1 MKKRISAIIL
11 TLALVLSMFSG
22 QALAATTRTNEK
34 ANYTTA
40 VTSQS
45 ELEARLNKLM
55 SKYVGTYWT
64 TDGKAANS
72 SGSTSKY
79 YYGIQCKGFASYIWN
94 DLFATGFIGSTSS
107 AKYYLSSPSKATL
120 IGKNY
125 GYYGNSAGANTV
137 KSVLSK
143 AQPGDLIQ
151 VKRRS
156 TGNPHTMIVVSVSS
170 SGITVFDCNSDG
182 KCGVRKYALTWTAF
196 AQANIGF
203 SLYHSTNYPKASSTS
218 SSSSTPSTTTNST
231 STGYFKK
238 YTGSSS
244 SFVDALKAI
253 GENSSY
259 SYRKT
264 IASKNG
270 ISNYSGTAA
279 QNSSLLR
286 LLKSGKLQKP

>member
-1 MKKRISAIIL
+1 
-11 TLALVLSMFSG
+11 MFSG
-22 QALAATTRTNEK
+22 QALAATRTNEK
-34 ANYTTA
+34 ADYTTA

-45 ELEARLNKLM
+45 ELEARLNTLINKF
-55 SKYVGTYWT
+55 VGGYWT
-64 TDGKAANS
+64 TDGKPASS

-79 YYGIQCKGFASYIWN
+79 YYGIQCKGFASYIFN

-107 AKYYLSSPSKATL
+107 AKYYLTSPNKATL
-120 IGKNY
+120 IGKSY

-137 KSVLSK
+137 KGILSK

-170 SGITVFDCNSDG
+170 SGITVLDCNSDG
-182 KCGVRKYALTWTAF
+182 KCSIKTYTQTWSTF
-196 AQANIGF
+196 AQKNIGL
-203 SLYHSTNYPKASSTS
+203 SLYHSTNYPKATSTS
-218 SSSSTPSTTTNST
+218 SSSSTSSTTTSNTST
-231 STGYFKK
+231 SYFKK
-238 YTGSSS
+238 YTGSSTS
-244 SFVDALKAI
+244 LVDALKAI

-279 QNSSLLR
+279 QNSSLLK
-286 LLKSGKLQKP
+286 LLKSGKLLKP

>member
-1 MKKRISAIIL
+1 
-11 TLALVLSMFSG
+11 MFSG
-22 QALAATTRTNEK
+22 QALAATRTNEK
-34 ANYTTA
+34 ADYTTA

-45 ELEARLNKLM
+45 DLEARLNKLM

-64 TDGKAANS
+64 TDGKAASS

-79 YYGIQCKGFASYIWN
+79 YYGIQCKGFASYIFN
-94 DLFATGFIGSTSS
+94 DLFCTGFIGSTSS
-107 AKYYLSSPSKATL
+107 AKYYLSSPNKATL
-120 IGKNY
+120 IGKSY

-137 KSVLSK
+137 KSILSK

-182 KCGVRKYALTWTAF
+182 KCGVRKYTLTWSTF
-196 AQANIGF
+196 AQTYIGF

-218 SSSSTPSTTTNST
+218 SSSSTSSTTTSNTST
-231 STGYFKK
+231 SYFKK
-238 YTGSSS
+238 YTGSSTS
-244 SFVDALKAI
+244 LVDALKAI

-279 QNSSLLR
+279 QNSSLLK
-286 LLKSGKLQKP
+286 LLKSGKLLKP